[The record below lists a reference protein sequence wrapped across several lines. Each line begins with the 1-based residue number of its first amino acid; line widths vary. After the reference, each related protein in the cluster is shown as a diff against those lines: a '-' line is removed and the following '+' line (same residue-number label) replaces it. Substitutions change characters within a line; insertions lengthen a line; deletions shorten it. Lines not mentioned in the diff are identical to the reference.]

1 MEKKNLLRSNH
12 NSFIIKKYSS
22 LAGNKFYFLSGILV
36 YSFFAFFALTANA
49 EEPAAAEKEAA
60 GESEDGEKSE
70 KGGEFIK
77 KDEFLELNSAVEQ
90 LGAKV
95 KSKNENLKKLLT
107 DKDHI
112 KEPEAF
118 KDIVKQIETEYRE
131 IKEVLDNI
139 EQKKIILRHRFPE
152 RSFVKSGDKAKE
164 EKEDE
169 VVMDSVIEKRVNQLL
184 KLVESQ
190 YKGSILPKKLETSE
204 DPNRSPASNEKTTA
218 TEPNNNPEDFSRSL
232 HLKK

>member
-1 MEKKNLLRSNH
+1 MRNKIYSICGIIVLGFLVFSSVVVQGEEQAASEKE
-12 NSFIIKKYSS
+12 
-22 LAGNKFYFLSGILV
+22 V
-36 YSFFAFFALTANA
+36 
-49 EEPAAAEKEAA
+49 AAE
-60 GESEDGEKSE
+60 SEEDEKSE

-95 KSKNENLKKLLT
+95 KSKNENLQKLLS

-112 KEPEAF
+112 KDPTAF

-131 IKEVLDNI
+131 IKELLDNI
-139 EQKKIILRHRFPE
+139 EKKKIILRHRFPE

-169 VVMDSVIEKRVNQLL
+169 VVMDSVIEKKVNQLL
-184 KLVESQ
+184 KLVETQ
-190 YKGSILPKKLETSE
+190 YKGSILPKKLEATD
-204 DPNRSPASNEKTTA
+204 DPNRAPASNEKA
-218 TEPNNNPEDFSRSL
+218 TVAEPNNNPEDFSRSL
-232 HLKK
+232 LLKK